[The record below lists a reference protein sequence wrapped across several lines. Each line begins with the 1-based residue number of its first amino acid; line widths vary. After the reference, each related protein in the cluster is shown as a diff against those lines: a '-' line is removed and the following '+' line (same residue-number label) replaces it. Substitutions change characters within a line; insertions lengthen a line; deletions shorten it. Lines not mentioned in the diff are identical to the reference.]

1 MNAGQLQLYAN
12 CVVIGLFGRRMLNSV
27 RNIFMS
33 YRTAADLPR
42 HFGDPRRTTVSNRRT
57 YSTMVQNGPEW
68 SHGVSW
74 AAWEGLW
81 RSSEGAWGPLGRS

>member
-1 MNAGQLQLYAN
+1 MDLGSN
-12 CVVIGLFGRRMLNSV
+12 FGSNFNGFGIDFGV
-27 RNIFMS
+27 IFMS

-57 YSTMVQNGPEW
+57 YSTMVQNGPDW

-81 RSSEGAWGPLGRS
+81 RSSEGAWGLLGRS